1 MVLKPSLF
9 FGQSFLFFFYVAMD
23 TEFLTP
29 SLSGDAIKTDPGN
42 FVNDL
47 STSI

>member
-1 MVLKPSLF
+1 MVLKPSFF
-9 FGQSFLFFFYVAMD
+9 FGQSFLFFCVAMD

-29 SLSGDAIKTDPGN
+29 SPSGDAIKTDPGN
-42 FVNDL
+42 FLNDL